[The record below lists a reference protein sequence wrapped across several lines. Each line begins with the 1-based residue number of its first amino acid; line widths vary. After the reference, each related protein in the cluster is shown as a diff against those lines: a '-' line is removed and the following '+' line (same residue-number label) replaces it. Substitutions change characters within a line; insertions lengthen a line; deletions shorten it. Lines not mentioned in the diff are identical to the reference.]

1 MEEMLY
7 NIFKTANA
15 VDFFDFIKEIS
26 DKVLS
31 KEVKPPTARMIFT
44 FHLNFFDCFYF

>member
-44 FHLNFFDCFYF
+44 FHLNFFACFYF

>member
-15 VDFFDFIKEIS
+15 VDFIKEIS